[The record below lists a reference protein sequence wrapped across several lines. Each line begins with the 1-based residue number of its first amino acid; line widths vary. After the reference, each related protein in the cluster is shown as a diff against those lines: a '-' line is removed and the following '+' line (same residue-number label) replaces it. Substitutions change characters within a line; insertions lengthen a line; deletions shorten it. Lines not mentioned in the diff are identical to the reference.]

1 MDPRLGRR
9 SDGGCN
15 ECRKLGALRSR
26 VPRRGDC
33 RPLRDGGVAAGI
45 GAQGVGSDG
54 LRAFRLDHADGD
66 GEAQCLPGVPGA
78 SAGRRTAGT
87 AGGAAVAGRSWRG
100 RRRTGRASRRAPGAR
115 HAVGTRTGVSGSRS
129 RPGCGGA
136 LGCAGGALASAGTGS
151 NIGGTSRCCW
161 KALSTRDTMP
171 APATVLPVGSCS
183 ERPADARWPAGALA
197 RPGRSYHSTPRQV
210 WVKPLGGD
218 GRDRL
223 CAVTG
228 ISRP

>member
-1 MDPRLGRR
+1 MDPRFSRR
-9 SDGGCN
+9 CRGGCN
-15 ECRKLGALRSR
+15 EYGGMGALRSR
-26 VPRRGDC
+26 VQFRGDR

-45 GAQGVGSDG
+45 GAQGVGGDG
-54 LRAFRLDHADGD
+54 VRAPWLDHPDGD
-66 GEAQCLPGVPGA
+66 GESQRLSGVPGA
-78 SAGRRTAGT
+78 SAGGRAAGT
-87 AGGAAVAGRSWRG
+87 AGGEAVAGTPLRTP
-100 RRRTGRASRRAPGAR
+100 RRTRRASRRAAGAR

-183 ERPADARWPAGALA
+183 ERPVDAGWPVLAAPITA
-197 RPGRSYHSTPRQV
+197 RPARCGSSRSAPMVAT
-210 WVKPLGGD
+210 G
-218 GRDRL
+218 
-223 CAVTG
+223 CA
-228 ISRP
+228 P